1 MVVHP
6 EVIVTPDCPTV
17 KFRQPREQVK
27 LEVELPKI
35 LQAQGWGCG
44 TYFHVQFISHDKT
57 ELLASG
63 RFVVVGEK
71 ESVETTDDPYRPVT
85 KTVYSRK
92 FAQIGDWWSAAVVET
107 ILDKADV
114 VANPP
119 GVERK
124 ATWNPGKKKYEVKS
138 GNEVV
143 FESAD
148 KQEALDVAEGKRPL
162 PIAA

>member
-1 MVVHP
+1 MVIHP
-6 EVIVTPDCPTV
+6 EVVVTPDCPTV

-27 LEVELPKI
+27 LDVELPKI

-63 RFVVVGEK
+63 RFVVAGES
-71 ESVETTDDPYRPVT
+71 ETVETTDDPYRPVT
-85 KTVYSRK
+85 KTVYNRK
-92 FAQIGDWWSAAVVET
+92 FAQIGDWWAAKTMEAKPSD
-107 ILDKADV
+107 LELKAS
-114 VANPP
+114 
-119 GVERK
+119 
-124 ATWNPGKKKYEVKS
+124 WNPGKKKYEVKS
-138 GNEVV
+138 GDKLV

-148 KQEALDVAEGKRPL
+148 KQEAADVASGKRTL